1 MISDYQQA
9 VDYLYQNLPMFQR
22 VGAQAIRKG
31 LSNTIELCS
40 SLGNPQDKFDSIH
53 IAGTNGKGSTSH
65 MLAAV
70 LQKAGYKTG
79 LYTSP
84 HLKQFTERIRV
95 NGVEANREYV
105 VEFVNKIQPLIHKI
119 QPSFFEITVAMA
131 FDYFAS
137 MKVDAALVEV
147 GLGGRLDSTNIIHP
161 VLSVITNIGL
171 DHKDILGDTLEM
183 IAREKAGIIKHEVP
197 VVISE
202 RQNEVD
208 EIFIEVANSCK
219 APIYFASD
227 LFKYQESGD
236 RFSILKNN
244 KLYLDNID
252 RDLKGNYQQRNILG
266 VVQSIDLLRQ
276 QGYNLSDEAVREGLA
291 NVSSLTGIKGRWQ
304 KLGEKPLIICDTG
317 HNAEGIEQVV
327 RQIHSE
333 RFVKLFIVMGM
344 VRDKDIGR
352 VLGLLPKQARY
363 FFCQSKIPRALDA
376 AQLQGMALEF
386 GLQGEVIRDVNEA
399 IDAARRHATAD
410 DMIFIGGST
419 FVVAEIDNL

>member
-31 LSNTIELCS
+31 LSNTIELCEA
-40 SLGNPQDKFDSIH
+40 LGNPQNTFDAIH

-95 NGVEANREYV
+95 DGSEVNRGYV
-105 VEFVNKIQPLIHKI
+105 VEFVNRIQPLIQKI

-137 MKVDAALVEV
+137 MKVDVAVVEV
-147 GLGGRLDSTNIIHP
+147 GLGGRLDSTNIVHP
-161 VLSVITNIGL
+161 ILSVITNIGM
-171 DHKDILGDTLEM
+171 DHQDILGDTVEM
-183 IAREKAGIIKHEVP
+183 IAREKAGIIKHGVP

-202 RQNEVD
+202 RQEEVD
-208 EIFIEVANSCK
+208 QIFCEVAISCQ
-219 APIYFASD
+219 APIYFA
-227 LFKYQESGD
+227 GD
-236 RFSILKNN
+236 RIVVKKTGDEFAIYKN
-244 KLYLDNID
+244 KELYLDKVD
-252 RDLKGNYQQRNILG
+252 LDLKGSYQRRNLLG
-266 VVQSIDLLRQ
+266 VIQSIDLLRER
-276 QGYNLSDEAVREGLA
+276 GFELTDAVVIEGLA
-291 NVSSLTGIKGRWQ
+291 SVTTLTGLRGRWQ
-304 KLGEKPLIICDTG
+304 KLGENPLIICDTG

-327 RQIHSE
+327 RQIRSE
-333 RFVKLFIVMGM
+333 PFVKLFIVLGM
-344 VRDKDIGR
+344 VRDKDISR
-352 VLGLLPKQARY
+352 VLGLLPKEARY
-363 FFCQSKIPRALDA
+363 FFCQSKIPRAMDA
-376 AQLQGMALEF
+376 VKLREKGLEF
-386 GLQGEVIRDVNEA
+386 GLQGEVIYDVNDA
-399 IDAARRHATAD
+399 IDAARKNATD
-410 DMIFIGGST
+410 KDMIFIGGST